1 MERSSILASERPFD
15 ELIAFAVIFGSG
27 RSCYIDK
34 PLLDSRLLQMTLFFR
49 RGFLAALTSLF
60 LTFGVTDALA
70 DEIDSEAVAE
80 ARALLKSGRDEMVR
94 EELHLTESEA
104 AAFWPIYEQY
114 RDDIETVRD
123 RQATMITTYME
134 AYWQAELTDEL
145 AKHVLDEHFAINS
158 ALLKT
163 EKRYLRRFRKV
174 LPASKV
180 TRFYQLDNKL
190 DAEIDVALAGLIPLF
205 EAP

>member
-1 MERSSILASERPFD
+1 
-15 ELIAFAVIFGSG
+15 
-27 RSCYIDK
+27 
-34 PLLDSRLLQMTLFFR
+34 MTLFYR
-49 RGFLAALTSLF
+49 RGVLVALTFLL
-60 LTFGVTDALA
+60 LTFGITDVFA
-70 DEIDSEAVAE
+70 DKIDSEALAE
-80 ARALLKSGRDEMVR
+80 ARQLLTSGREDLVR

-114 RDDIETVRD
+114 RDDIERVRD
-123 RQATMITTYME
+123 RQAKMISTYME
-134 AYWQAELTDEL
+134 AYWAAELNEEL

-163 EKRYLRRFRKV
+163 EKKYLRQFRKV

-190 DAEIDVALAGLIPLF
+190 DAEIEVALAALIPLF
-205 EAP
+205 DGS